1 MVDGISGISAG
12 TSIETIKE
20 IVQEA
25 VEEALEAKDAGNAAG
40 AEQSADEES
49 TLVDD
54 AEGTQQASGKT
65 DSGQNGFSGFSSILT
80 SITTMMTTIIETV
93 LKSLGAGQTDQ
104 TADAGNADGTDS
116 AGDTSNITNET
127 IELTKEE
134 KHYLKRVIANMK
146 YEKLYGKPYNP
157 NDTSVTFFQRSNN
170 SHYYQVILDRIKD
183 EEIQAY
189 AELHSDT
196 LKQDIAAAKYNW

>member
-1 MVDGISGISAG
+1 MQAML
-12 TSIETIKE
+12 
-20 IVQEA
+20 QEQ
-25 VEEALEAKDAGNAAG
+25 N
-40 AEQSADEES
+40 QSADEES

-104 TADAGNADGTDS
+104 TADAGKADGTDS

-134 KHYLKRVIANMK
+134 KDK
-146 YEKLYGKPYNP
+146 
-157 NDTSVTFFQRSNN
+157 N